1 MLTDLRLIISCFMD
15 SFHLLP
21 LSHLCLYKLKICR
34 FIFLCFFLCFF
45 FNGKRG
51 GEKRAQTWEHMMILL
66 SCAKLYWIRW
76 QRTWISRCSSP
87 SNLTTVSKQWL
98 FLWNAKKPHSASQV
112 RWFVWAFTITWRQV
126 CLPNI
131 LCTLWQHLPSLPN
144 KRIDSTEFASLMLCV
159 SCDTD
164 TVFSCFRPLREAS
177 FFPSSIYP
185 LMLEVWS
192 PRL

>member
-1 MLTDLRLIISCFMD
+1 MCV
-15 SFHLLP
+15 SFFVFVWEE
-21 LSHLCLYKLKICR
+21 R
-34 FIFLCFFLCFF
+34 
-45 FNGKRG
+45 RG
-51 GEKRAQTWEHMMILL
+51 GEKRAQTWEHTMTLL

-76 QRTWISRCSSP
+76 RRIWISRCYPP
-87 SNLTTVSKQWL
+87 SNLAALSKQWL

-112 RWFVWAFTITWRQV
+112 TWSVWAFTITWRQV

-131 LCTLWQHLPSLPN
+131 LCTWCQHLPSLPP
-144 KRIDSTEFASLMLCV
+144 KRTDSAEFASPMLCV

-164 TVFSCFRPLREAS
+164 TVFSCFRPRREAS

-192 PRL
+192 LHL